1 MMLCKTGVPKMQ
13 TEGREQLE
21 RRIIA
26 LEMRNAVDDVHR
38 ANVAVRLG
46 AIEDTLKWLVQLV
59 IGGLLMAGVT
69 YAMQGGFAL

>member
-46 AIEDTLKWLVQLV
+46 AIEDTLKWLV

-69 YAMQGGFAL
+69 YAMQGGFAP

>member
-1 MMLCKTGVPKMQ
+1 MQ

-38 ANVAVRLG
+38 ANVAMRLS
-46 AIEDTLKWLVQLV
+46 AIEDTLKWMVRLV

-69 YAMQGGFAL
+69 YAKQGGLAI

>member
-1 MMLCKTGVPKMQ
+1 MTRCKTGRRKMQ
-13 TEGREQLE
+13 SEGAGQLE

-46 AIEDTLKWLVQLV
+46 AIEDTLKWLVRLV

-69 YAMQGGFAL
+69 YAMQGGFAI

>member
-1 MMLCKTGVPKMQ
+1 MQ

-38 ANVAVRLG
+38 ANVAARLS
-46 AIEDTLKWLVQLV
+46 AIEDTLKWLVRLV

-69 YAMQGGFAL
+69 YAMRGGLTI

>member
-1 MMLCKTGVPKMQ
+1 MQ

-38 ANVAVRLG
+38 ANVAARLS
-46 AIEDTLKWLVQLV
+46 AIEDTLKWLVRLV
-59 IGGLLMAGVT
+59 IGGILMAGVT
-69 YAMQGGFAL
+69 YAMQGGLAP

>member
-1 MMLCKTGVPKMQ
+1 MQ

-38 ANVAVRLG
+38 ANVAVRLS
-46 AIEDTLKWLVQLV
+46 AIEDTLKWLVRLM
-59 IGGLLMAGVT
+59 IGSILMAGVT
-69 YAMQGGFAL
+69 YAMQGGLAL